1 MRIAR
6 WQTTTS
12 SHRSEGFV
20 IGDRV
25 HVFPDG
31 ATVAT
36 VLEGGLDAARRLLDR
51 VGDDPGTPLADV
63 RLLAPLDPPTIR
75 DFSVFEEH
83 VEGMTMDA
91 GGSAHIPDVWY
102 RLPLFYFTNP
112 YAVIGPG
119 DVVIPPVTE
128 RLDVELEVAAVVG
141 GVPGSTGEHLP
152 PDAAARHIF
161 GYVILNDWSA
171 RDIQRVEMAGML
183 GPAKG
188 KDFATSVG
196 PWIVTA
202 DELADRID
210 AEGMLRLGVELW
222 INGELVGTDDLSHMA
237 WTFPELVSH
246 ASRDTRVAPGDLI
259 GSGTTG
265 RGCLGELWGR
275 AGGRLEPPALV
286 AGDVAEIRVERLGR
300 LANTIGTPRPA
311 LPFPPARR
319 RVDGATRA
327 E

>member
-6 WQTTTS
+6 WQTS
-12 SHRSEGFV
+12 DPGRRGEGFV

-25 HVFPDG
+25 HVFPDDE
-31 ATVAT
+31 TVAT
-36 VLEGGLDAARRLLDR
+36 VLAGGLDAARRLVDR
-51 VGDDPGTPLADV
+51 AGDGPGVPLADV

-83 VEGMTMDA
+83 VEGMTMDS
-91 GGSAHIPDVWY
+91 GGSANIPDVWY
-102 RLPLFYFTNP
+102 ELPLFYFTNP

-119 DVVIPPVTE
+119 DVVIPPATQ

-141 GVPGSTGEHLP
+141 GVPNSTGEHLSP
-152 PDAAARHIF
+152 NAATRHIF
-161 GYVILNDWSA
+161 GYVIVNDWTA
-171 RDIQRVEMAGML
+171 RDIQRVEMGGML

-196 PWIVTA
+196 PWIVTP

-210 AEGMLRLGVELW
+210 AAGVLQLGVELW
-222 INGELVGTDDLSHMA
+222 INGELIGVDDLSHMA

-246 ASRDTRVAPGDLI
+246 ASRDTRVASGDLI

-275 AGGRLEPPALV
+275 AGGRIEPPALV
-286 AGDVAEIRVERLGR
+286 AGDVAELRVERLGR
-300 LANTIGTPRPA
+300 LANSVGAPRPG
-311 LPFPPARR
+311 LPFPRARR
-319 RVDGATRA
+319 RADRGDTR
-327 E
+327 

>member
-1 MRIAR
+1 
-6 WQTTTS
+6 
-12 SHRSEGFV
+12 
-20 IGDRV
+20 
-25 HVFPDG
+25 
-31 ATVAT
+31 
-36 VLEGGLDAARRLLDR
+36 
-51 VGDDPGTPLADV
+51 
-63 RLLAPLDPPTIR
+63 TIR
-75 DFSVFEEH
+75 DFSAFEEH
-83 VEGMTMDA
+83 VEGMTMDP

-102 RLPLFYFTNP
+102 ELPLFYFTNP

-119 DVVIPPVTE
+119 DVVIPPATE

-141 GVPGSTGEHLP
+141 GVPGSTGEHLAP
-152 PDAAARHIF
+152 SAAARHIF

-171 RDIQRVEMAGML
+171 RDIQRVEMGGML

-196 PWIVTA
+196 PWIVTP

-210 AEGMLRLGVELW
+210 PEGVLRLGVELW
-222 INGELVGTDDLSHMA
+222 INGELIGTDDLSHMA

-246 ASRDTRVAPGDLI
+246 ASRDRRVAPGDLI

-275 AGGRLEPPALV
+275 ARGQVDPPALV

-300 LANTIGTPRPA
+300 LANPIGAPRPA
-311 LPFPPARR
+311 LPFPRARR
-319 RVDGATRA
+319 RAGHGDAR
-327 E
+327 